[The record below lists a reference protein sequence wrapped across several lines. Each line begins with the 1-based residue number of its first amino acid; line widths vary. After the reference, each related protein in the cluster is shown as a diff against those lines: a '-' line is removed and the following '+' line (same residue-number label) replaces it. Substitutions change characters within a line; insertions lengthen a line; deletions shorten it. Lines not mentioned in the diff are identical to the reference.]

1 MELIENNW
9 GRVRCSHCDSVMDKI
24 TKDDIYDSE
33 DDGHYIICP
42 VCGTKIWFDDVYLSH
57 HIVENAMT
65 PGGIPHR

>member
-1 MELIENNW
+1 MRLLENNW
-9 GRVRCSHCDSVMDKI
+9 GKVRCPKCDSVMDQIVKE
-24 TKDDIYDSE
+24 DIYDS

-42 VCGTKIWFDDVYLSH
+42 ICRSRIWFNDEYEKH